1 MSQRKRDVSRADN
14 TGACSKLTQ
23 DKRGQVMWWGIDVH
37 LALEV
42 LHNIQKDIVNIGA
55 VMELDFDGV
64 EVAKRICDIE
74 LTIDSAINTLLRRL
88 GSWLDVIL
96 PFC

>member
-1 MSQRKRDVSRADN
+1 
-14 TGACSKLTQ
+14 
-23 DKRGQVMWWGIDVH
+23 MWTRIDVH
-37 LALEV
+37 LTLEV
-42 LHNIQKDIVNIGA
+42 LHNIQKDIVNIRA

-64 EVAKRICDIE
+64 EVAKRIRDIE
-74 LTIDSAINTLLRRL
+74 QRIGNAIHVLRRRL

>member
-1 MSQRKRDVSRADN
+1 
-14 TGACSKLTQ
+14 
-23 DKRGQVMWWGIDVH
+23 MWTRIDVH
-37 LALEV
+37 LTPEV
-42 LHNIQKDIVNIGA
+42 LHNIQKDIVDIRA

-64 EVAKRICDIE
+64 EVAKRIRDIE
-74 LTIDSAINTLLRRL
+74 QRSGNSIHVLRRKL